1 MIHKLMNWIPFNHYN
16 DRSTLCSLAISLTL
30 LDSPTPQV
38 GKLLSK
44 LQVTNLKY
52 FVRNK
57 ITLPGLAL
65 ENSLKL

>member
-1 MIHKLMNWIPFNHYN
+1 MIHKLMNWIPFNYYN

-44 LQVTNLKY
+44 LEVTNLKY

-57 ITLPGLAL
+57 IMLPGLGL

>member
-57 ITLPGLAL
+57 ITLPGLGL